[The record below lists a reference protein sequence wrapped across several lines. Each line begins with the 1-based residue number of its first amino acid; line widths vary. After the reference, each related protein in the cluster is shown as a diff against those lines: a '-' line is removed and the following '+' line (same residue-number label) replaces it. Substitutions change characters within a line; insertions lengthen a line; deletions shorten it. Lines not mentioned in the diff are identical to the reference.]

1 MNLVNLQLDDT
12 KKINS
17 CDQPRDSIYEQVD
30 FYNVVFWNFS
40 KQSFNA
46 FYQLSILVNWK
57 ALPKTYLTKDV
68 SL

>member
-12 KKINS
+12 KKIDS

-30 FYNVVFWNFS
+30 FYNVVLWNFS

-46 FYQLSILVNWK
+46 FYQLSILVN
-57 ALPKTYLTKDV
+57 
-68 SL
+68 